1 MERVLGAASVRGRVR
16 ERADG
21 LEQLDHRAGPAV
33 GDDQRQRVL
42 VGRLHVDKV
51 DVDPVDLGPELRQR
65 VEPCLATAPVVLVR
79 PVPGERLIV
88 ASCTPWERSWTSSL
102 LGRRVAARR
111 RRSSSSASSGTSTW
125 KGRIAVPPDLSVV
138 TDISLLRWSVT
149 PPTLARWA
157 ARRAR
162 EDPGPAAL
170 FWTGVLSGPPGTAG
184 AARPRGRCGSRR
196 RTTRRTAPAASAA
209 RRRPRRWSRRR

>member
-1 MERVLGAASVRGRVR
+1 MERVLGAAAVRGRVR

-42 VGRLHVDKV
+42 VGGLHVDEV

-65 VEPCLATAPVVLVR
+65 VEPRLAAAASRTRSPSTGRAP
-79 PVPGERLIV
+79 G
-88 ASCTPWERSWTSSL
+88 SS
-102 LGRRVAARR
+102 RAARPASDPGRAPCWAGGSR
-111 RRSSSSASSGTSTW
+111 RGGGELFQRLLRNLDVEGANRRAAGFI
-125 KGRIAVPPDLSVV
+125 GRDRHLV
-138 TDISLLRWSVT
+138 LRWSVT
-149 PPTLARWA
+149 PPTLAPWA

-170 FWTGVLSGPPGTAG
+170 FWTGALSGPPGTAG
-184 AARPRGRCGSRR
+184 AARSRGRCGSRR
-196 RTTRRTAPAASAA
+196 HTTRRTGPAALAA
-209 RRRPRRWSRRR
+209 RRRPRRR